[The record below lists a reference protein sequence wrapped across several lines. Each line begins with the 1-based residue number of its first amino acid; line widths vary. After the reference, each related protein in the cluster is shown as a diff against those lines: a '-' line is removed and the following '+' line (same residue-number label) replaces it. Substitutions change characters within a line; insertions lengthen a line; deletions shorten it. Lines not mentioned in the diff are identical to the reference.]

1 MGKPAGRPRVVR
13 TEQEQRLRR
22 TTSTAEAGIG
32 AQAAGGCQSRFR
44 AGRRFGAVGPSRALT
59 PEEEQRGREERRRQQ
74 KREWACRRR
83 EHTTGDDRAANAKRM
98 RVARRDPE
106 YREAQNVSRRR
117 GPNASNLNRFSG
129 ATARFQREFV
139 YVSLFNLNYHHIQLR
154 WSSTFT
160 KQNRTDFFQAKF
172 AKYLLPGGGQ

>member
-13 TEQEQRLRR
+13 TEQEQRACEERR
-22 TTSTAEAGIG
+22 RQRKREWARRRREAAKADSVPVDG
-32 AQAAGGCQSRFR
+32 S
-44 AGRRFGAVGPSRALT
+44 GPSRALT

-154 WSSTFT
+154 WSPTFT